1 MLSSMLSS
9 SFCWLHFMFSW
20 PVTVRIETCDQENAW
35 ILMVQ
40 LCTYTILG
48 LVCDR
53 RDFMELI
60 GINFWCMHMYIMH
73 LWKKGNSCKVYLIS
87 VMLLLCNWSVICFAV
102 IVPEHLCTSFPANF
116 LQIQNGMNLL
126 GSGKKVWMNMTRAV
140 ENLKMS
146 RMWIIWMNCKGTW
159 WSWLC

>member
-1 MLSSMLSS
+1 MLSS

-48 LVCDR
+48 SVCDR
-53 RDFMELI
+53 RDFLELF
-60 GINFWCMHMYIMH
+60 GINFWCMHMYIMQ

-102 IVPEHLCTSFPANF
+102 IVPEHLCTSFSANS

-126 GSGKKVWMNMTRAV
+126 WSGKMCERIWPEQQRIWKWAECGSFGWIVRA
-140 ENLKMS
+140 
-146 RMWIIWMNCKGTW
+146 TW